1 MVRSKSTGNP
11 AKTCA
16 PRGHIMVCAHTPNL
30 PRDLKLN
37 EPTFTS
43 GLEMNAIYRNPI
55 HHGYNVR
62 RSASTAARAEG
73 G

>member
-1 MVRSKSTGNP
+1 
-11 AKTCA
+11 
-16 PRGHIMVCAHTPNL
+16 MVCAHTPNL

-55 HHGYNVR
+55 HHGYHIR